1 MNLEQLLTLVNNALD
16 NMKAQDIVA
25 IDVRNKSSIT
35 EYMVIATGTSTRHV
49 KSIAGEVIREAKAAG
64 LPPLGS
70 EGEENA
76 EWVLVDLN
84 DIVVHV
90 MLAEIRA
97 FYNLEKLWETDSIKS
112 NQQQSDDDEAQDAL
126 INETLFQQQQAS

>member
-1 MNLEQLLTLVNNALD
+1 MNLEQLLNLVNNALD

-25 IDVRNKSSIT
+25 IDVRDKSSIT

-49 KSIAGEVIREAKAAG
+49 KSIAGEVIRDAKAAG
-64 LPPLGS
+64 VPPLGS
-70 EGEENA
+70 EGEDNA

-90 MLAEIRA
+90 MLAEIRS
-97 FYNLEKLWETDSIKS
+97 FYNLEKLWDTDHIKS
-112 NQQQSDDDEAQDAL
+112 NQQQADDDAAEATL
-126 INETLFQQQQAS
+126 VTETLSQQRQAS

>member
-64 LPPLGS
+64 IPPLGS

-112 NQQQSDDDEAQDAL
+112 DQQQSDDDDAQNAL
-126 INETLFQQQQAS
+126 INETLFQQRQAS